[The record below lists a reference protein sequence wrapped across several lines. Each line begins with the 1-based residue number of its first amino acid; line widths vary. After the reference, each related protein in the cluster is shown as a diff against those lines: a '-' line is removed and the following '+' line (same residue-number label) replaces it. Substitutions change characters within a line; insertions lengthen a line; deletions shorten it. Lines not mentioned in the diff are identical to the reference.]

1 MMNLNNYLHE
11 SILDDEDVV
20 MASTEKDIIR
30 QNIWDELV
38 NHEII
43 NPLIHS
49 ISILDIDNKGRVILT
64 PKQYLELNFSVWGW
78 MPDYIK
84 DHGLLFGKKT
94 YIIIN
99 RYSGKVSDLNIIDLK
114 GGDILF
120 KYSDIK
126 LDKLP
131 NNVKNLVFEF
141 SSIRDLMTPLK
152 KLNVKSISVD
162 DDFMKS
168 ITCLWVKKITGKLPD
183 VDTSYN
189 QILFQL

>member
-1 MMNLNNYLHE
+1 MNLNNYLHE

-38 NHEII
+38 KYEII

-49 ISILDIDNKGRVILT
+49 ISILDVDNRGRVILT
-64 PKQYLELNFSVWGW
+64 PKQYLELNFGYWGW

-84 DHGLLFGKKT
+84 NHGLLFGKKT
-94 YIIIN
+94 DIIIN
-99 RYSGKVSDLNIIDLK
+99 QYSGKVSDLNIIDLK
-114 GGDILF
+114 GGDMLF

-162 DDFMKS
+162 DDFMRS
-168 ITCLWVKKITGKLPD
+168 ITGLWVKKITGKLPD
-183 VDTSYN
+183 IDTDYGRT
-189 QILFQL
+189 LFQL